1 MPSEQMATSHALVR
15 DIDVRSVDAMSL
27 VGRWWSRQTPRGVV
41 VVSHGFAEHGGCYRR
56 VAEALGARAELDVV
70 AVDYRG
76 HGRSPGRRG
85 VVKRYDDLVADLS
98 SVLAWTARQLPGVPR
113 FVLAHS
119 NGGQIA
125 LRLALQGK
133 CSIEGM
139 VVSNPALR
147 VAVPIAP
154 AKLKLG
160 RLLARVAPWVTLAG
174 DGRTGVL
181 TRDPEIQEEH
191 RADPWRHNRMSAP
204 LFFGMV
210 EGGELLLARAGEI
223 RIPLLMLLGGQDT
236 VIDPTTSREFFERL
250 GSEDKTLLIYP
261 KMLHEP
267 LNELGR
273 EQVFDD
279 LIRWLEQHL
288 PVTQR

>member
-1 MPSEQMATSHALVR
+1 MPSDHTMTAQALVR
-15 DIDVRSVDAMSL
+15 DIEVRSVDGMSL
-27 VGRWWSRQTPRGVV
+27 RGRWWRRQSPRGVV
-41 VVSHGFAEHGGCYRR
+41 IVSHGFAEHGGCYRR
-56 VAEALGARAELDVV
+56 VAEALCSRLELDVI

-76 HGRSPGRRG
+76 HGKSPGRRG
-85 VVKRYDDLVADLS
+85 VVKRYDDLVGDLS

-119 NGGQIA
+119 NGGQVA
-125 LRLALQGK
+125 LRLALQGI
-133 CSIEGM
+133 SSVEGM

-154 AKLKLG
+154 SKLKLG

-191 RADPWRHNRMSAP
+191 RTDPWRHNRMSPP

-210 EGGELLLARAGEI
+210 EGGELLLARAAEI
-223 RIPLLMLLGGQDT
+223 RVPLLMLLGGQDT
-236 VIDPTTSREFFERL
+236 VIDPTISREFFDRL

-273 EQVFDD
+273 EQVYDD
-279 LIRWLEQHL
+279 LVRWLEQHL
-288 PVTQR
+288 PAR